1 LKNMLK
7 QAIGVED
14 MRRHVAQLTSGF
26 PPDADV
32 RISRVRELHQAKMLK
47 DDYGNVLEL
56 WLPPVRSDVS
66 YAVALHEIGHIK
78 GRYQKSVDMLVR
90 EQAAWQWA
98 RDNALV
104 WTPQMER
111 RAAEA
116 LAWVEAR
123 L

>member
-1 LKNMLK
+1 MLK

-32 RISRVRELHQAKMLK
+32 RISRVRELHRAKVLK

-56 WLPPVRSDVS
+56 WLPPVRSEVS

-78 GRYQKSVDMLVR
+78 GRDQKSLDVLVR

-98 RDNALV
+98 RDIALV
-104 WTPQMER
+104 WTPLMER

-116 LAWVEAR
+116 LTWIEAR

>member
-1 LKNMLK
+1 MHK
-7 QAIGVED
+7 QAISVD
-14 MRRHVAQLTSGF
+14 AMRRHIAQLTSGF

-32 RISRVRELHQAKMLK
+32 RISRVRQLDQAKVLK
-47 DDYGNVLEL
+47 DDYGDVLEL
-56 WLPPVRSDVS
+56 WLPPVRSAVS

-78 GRYQKSVDMLVR
+78 GRNQKSRNEIVR
-90 EQAAWQWA
+90 ERAAWQWA

-104 WTPQMER
+104 WTPEMER

>member
-1 LKNMLK
+1 MLK

-32 RISRVRELHQAKMLK
+32 RISRVRQLHQAKVLK
-47 DDYGNVLEL
+47 DDYENGLEV
-56 WLPPVRSDVS
+56 WLPPVRSEVS
-66 YAVALHEIGHIK
+66 YAAALHEIGHIK
-78 GRYQKSVDMLVR
+78 GRDQKSLDVLVR

-98 RDNALV
+98 RDIALV
-104 WTPQMER
+104 WTPLMER

-116 LAWVEAR
+116 LTWIEAR

>member
-1 LKNMLK
+1 MLK
-7 QAIGVED
+7 QAISVED
-14 MRRHVAQLTSGF
+14 MRRHVAQVTSRL

-32 RISRVRELHQAKMLK
+32 RISRVRQLHQAKVLT
-47 DDYGNVLEL
+47 DDYGDVLEM
-56 WLPPVRSDVS
+56 WLPPVRSEVS
-66 YAVALHEIGHIK
+66 YAAALHEIGHIK
-78 GRYQKSVDMLVR
+78 GRDQKSLDVLVR

-104 WTPQMER
+104 WTAAMER
-111 RAAEA
+111 HAAKA

>member
-1 LKNMLK
+1 MLK

-32 RISRVRELHQAKMLK
+32 RISRVKQLHQAKVLK

-56 WLPPVRSDVS
+56 WLAPVRSEVS
-66 YAVALHEIGHIK
+66 YAAALHEIGHIK
-78 GRYQKSVDMLVR
+78 GRNQKSCNEIVR
-90 EQAAWQWA
+90 ERAAWQWA

-104 WTPQMER
+104 
-111 RAAEA
+111 
-116 LAWVEAR
+116 
-123 L
+123 

>member
-1 LKNMLK
+1 MLK

-56 WLPPVRSDVS
+56 WLPPVRSEVS

-78 GRYQKSVDMLVR
+78 GRDQKSLDVLV
-90 EQAAWQWA
+90 Q
-98 RDNALV
+98 
-104 WTPQMER
+104 
-111 RAAEA
+111 RAGGVA
-116 LAWVEAR
+116 VG
-123 L
+123 

>member
-1 LKNMLK
+1 MLK

-32 RISRVRELHQAKMLK
+32 RISRVRELHQANVLK

-56 WLPPVRSDVS
+56 WLPPVRSEVS

-116 LAWVEAR
+116 LAWIEAR

>member
-1 LKNMLK
+1 MLK

-32 RISRVRELHQAKMLK
+32 RISRVKQLHQAKVLT
-47 DDYGNVLEL
+47 DDYGDVLEM

-78 GRYQKSVDMLVR
+78 GRDQKSLDVLVR

-104 WTPQMER
+104 WTAAMER
-111 RAAEA
+111 HAAKA